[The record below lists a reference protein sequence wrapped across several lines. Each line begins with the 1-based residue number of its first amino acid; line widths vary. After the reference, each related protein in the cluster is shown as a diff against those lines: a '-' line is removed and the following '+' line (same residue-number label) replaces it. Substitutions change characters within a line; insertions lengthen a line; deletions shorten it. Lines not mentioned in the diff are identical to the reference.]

1 MNGSGGTG
9 DIDTPN
15 HPPNCPNG
23 IGYSGFSVQM
33 TSVEDTAGTIVLA
46 PRPKKNNRLG
56 SNIGAHIR
64 QPETSYTAELIN
76 YDKTGLHGK
85 FMFNYLF
92 ADGHVKIY
100 NYRAT
105 CPDPTNNKPKGM
117 WSRQAD

>member
-1 MNGSGGTG
+1 
-9 DIDTPN
+9 
-15 HPPNCPNG
+15 
-23 IGYSGFSVQM
+23 M
-33 TSVEDTAGTIVLA
+33 TSVEDTSGTIVLA
-46 PRPKKNNRLG
+46 PFPKKKNRLG
-56 SNIGAHIR
+56 GQMAAYIR
-64 QPETSYTAELIN
+64 QPELSYAAELIN